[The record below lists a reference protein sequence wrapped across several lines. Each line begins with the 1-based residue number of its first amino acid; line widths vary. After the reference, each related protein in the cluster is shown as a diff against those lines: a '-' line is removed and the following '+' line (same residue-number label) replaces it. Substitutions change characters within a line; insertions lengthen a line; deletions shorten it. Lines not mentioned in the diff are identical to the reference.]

1 MTAPHWIN
9 LGLHVAAGAI
19 GILLGFVQLS
29 RRKGD
34 EAHRTTGRRFVAVT
48 MIVTGTAILGN
59 LFFRFTPLFAVL
71 AVLATYQ
78 TISGLRVAR
87 TREAGPAGIDLAWTL
102 LGLAAGAALVPIV
115 LGANS
120 TASTQPVV
128 IWSSLGALAFLL
140 TYDLLR
146 WTFPRRW
153 HARLW
158 EAEHIYKIV
167 SSLFGMISAF
177 VGNVVRWG
185 QPWSQVLPSAV
196 GLLTIAWFITATLRA
211 APRMQRS

>member
-19 GILLGFVQLS
+19 GILLGFVQLA

-34 EAHRTTGRRFVAVT
+34 TAHRATGRRFVAVT
-48 MIVTGTAILGN
+48 MVVTGTAILGN
-59 LFFRFTPLFAVL
+59 VFFRFLPLFAVL
-71 AVLATYQ
+71 AVLVTYQ

-102 LGLAAGAALVPIV
+102 VGLASGGALVPIV
-115 LGANS
+115 LRAES

-128 IWSSLGALAFLL
+128 VWSSLGALAFLL
-140 TYDLLR
+140 AYDLLR
-146 WTFPRRW
+146 WSFPRRW

-158 EAEHIYKIV
+158 EAEHTYKIV

-211 APRMQRS
+211 APRTQVT